1 MPDLEQYKLLES
13 YDRKSNVILVVEG
26 KGAPLEYT
34 GFKDFRAYIADYF
47 NTNSDLLPKDDDEDI
62 NFMEQ
67 YIRNIRSGE
76 WDETKHCWADK
87 VE

>member
-1 MPDLEQYKLLES
+1 MPDLEQYKLLEL
-13 YDRKSNVILVVEG
+13 YDGKSTVKMIIEG
-26 KGAPLEYT
+26 KGVPLEYA

-47 NTNSDLLPKDDDEDI
+47 NTNFDLLPKDDDEDI
-62 NFMEQ
+62 DFMEH
-67 YIRNIRSGE
+67 YMRNIRSGI